1 MVVGSVTKGCQ
12 VAIIGSGPGGYLAAI
27 RLAQLGRDVILI
39 EKEKTLGGV
48 CLNEGCIPSKAL
60 LHASDFVNEIK
71 HADRMGIT
79 IGQVSVDLPRL
90 MQWKESVVKRLTD
103 GVRFLTDKNGVQV
116 IRGAAKFSNQR
127 RLTVEGEDGIQAV
140 DFETAVIATG
150 SIPRALDLLP
160 VDGRIVVG
168 TREAQALPEIPKRLL
183 VLGAGYNGLELGS
196 FYAKMGS
203 EVTIIDPL
211 PALLPHMDAEVGEV
225 LSLRLQSLGVK
236 FLLGRLPTAFQPG
249 PPARLTVRG
258 PEEKEE
264 ILESDVILAAVGR
277 APNTRGIGLETAGVA
292 VDEKGFIRINNKLQT
307 NVPGIYAIGDVAGQ
321 PMLAHKAYREA
332 KVVAEVIA
340 GQPAAYDNIVVPAAI
355 YTDPEIAWVGLSE
368 KEATAKGMKVIT
380 GTFPL
385 RVSGRALT
393 LNAPEGFI
401 KSIGDAAT
409 KRLLGVVMVGH
420 GVSEI
425 ISEAALAIEM
435 GAYLDD
441 LQHTIHPHPTLS
453 EALMESVDVALG
465 EAAHIVPIKNRS

>member
-1 MVVGSVTKGCQ
+1 MVVGSVTRGCQ
-12 VAIIGSGPGGYLAAI
+12 VAVIGSGPGGYMAAI

-39 EKEKTLGGV
+39 EKEKSLGGV

-60 LHASDFVNEIK
+60 LHASDFVQEVK

-79 IGQVSVDLPRL
+79 IGQAVVDLPRL
-90 MQWKESVVKRLTD
+90 MKWKESVVKRLTD
-103 GVRFLTDKNGVQV
+103 GVKFLTDKNGVQV
-116 IRGAAKFSNQR
+116 TRGTAKFSSQR
-127 RLTVEGEDGIQAV
+127 RLTVEGEDGLQAV

-203 EVTIIDPL
+203 EVTIIDPV
-211 PALLPHMDAEVGEV
+211 PALLSHMDAEVGEV
-225 LSLRLQSLGVK
+225 LSLRLKSLGVK
-236 FLLGRLPTAFQPG
+236 FLLGRLPTAFQGG
-249 PPARLTVRG
+249 PPVRLTVKG
-258 PEEKEE
+258 PDDKEE
-264 ILESDVILAAVGR
+264 ILEGDVILVAVGR

-292 VDEKGFIRINNKLQT
+292 VDEKGFINNKLQT
-307 NVPGIYAIGDVAGQ
+307 NVPGIYAIGDAAGQ

-340 GQPAAYDNIVVPAAI
+340 GAAAAYDNIVVPAAI

-368 KEATAKGMKVIT
+368 KEAAAKGLKVIT

-401 KSIGDAAT
+401 KSIGDADT
-409 KRLLGVVMVGH
+409 KKLLGVVMVGH

-453 EALMESVDVALG
+453 EALMESVDAALG
-465 EAAHIVPIKNRS
+465 EAAHIYQKK